1 MIFVLA
7 TVDVHAGRRDDFLA
21 EFRKVMPLVRA
32 EEGCIEYG
40 PAIDMPTGFA
50 AQNPLREN
58 TVVIVE
64 KWDSLAALK
73 AHLDAPHMHEYRGR
87 VKEIVK
93 SVTLQILEPV

>member
-1 MIFVLA
+1 MIHVLA
-7 TVDVHAGRRDDFLA
+7 TVDVVSGRRDDFLA

-32 EEGCIEYG
+32 EEGCLEYG
-40 PAIDMPTGFA
+40 PAIDTPTGFP

-64 KWDSLAALK
+64 KWESLPALK
-73 AHLDAPHMHEYRGR
+73 AHLDAPHMHEYRRR
-87 VKEIVK
+87 VKDLVK

>member
-1 MIFVLA
+1 MIHVLA
-7 TVDVHAGRRDDFLA
+7 TVDVVPGRRDDFLA

-32 EEGCIEYG
+32 EEGCLEYG
-40 PAIDMPTGFA
+40 PAIDTATCFP
-50 AQNPLREN
+50 AQGPLREN

-64 KWDSLAALK
+64 QWESLPALK

-87 VKEIVK
+87 VKDLVK

>member
-1 MIFVLA
+1 MIYVLA
-7 TVDVHAGRRDDFLA
+7 TVDVVPGRRDDFLA

-32 EEGCIEYG
+32 EEGCLEYA
-40 PAIDMPTGFA
+40 PAIDTSTGISV
-50 AQNPLREN
+50 QNPLREN

-87 VKEIVK
+87 VREFVK
-93 SVTLQILEPV
+93 SVNLQILAPA